1 MRSEALNAWAHSR
14 LRPLAQS
21 RLVASELTERLVQ
34 MAQIVWVSVIEI
46 GTPTRTTKH
55 SAILRQRSPHMS
67 DCLHCDIHELL
78 DSQLEGKEANLAEI
92 AAKVTEVLADIIL
105 MAPPD
110 EQSTIMADI
119 LANLGSFLLE
129 KKEDADPT
137 NPRRSS
143 H

>member
-1 MRSEALNAWAHSR
+1 
-14 LRPLAQS
+14 
-21 RLVASELTERLVQ
+21 
-34 MAQIVWVSVIEI
+34 
-46 GTPTRTTKH
+46 
-55 SAILRQRSPHMS
+55 MS

-78 DSQLEGKEANLAEI
+78 ENHLQNQEANLAEI
-92 AAKVTEVLADIIL
+92 AGKITEVLADIIL

-110 EQSTIMADI
+110 EQSALMADI

-129 KKEDADPT
+129 KKEPADPT

>member
-1 MRSEALNAWAHSR
+1 
-14 LRPLAQS
+14 
-21 RLVASELTERLVQ
+21 
-34 MAQIVWVSVIEI
+34 
-46 GTPTRTTKH
+46 
-55 SAILRQRSPHMS
+55 MS

-78 DSQLEGKEANLAEI
+78 DSQLQGKEANLAEI

-110 EQSTIMADI
+110 DQSTLMADI
-119 LANLGSFLLE
+119 LANLGSFLIE
-129 KKEDADPT
+129 KKDEADTT

>member
-1 MRSEALNAWAHSR
+1 LPPWSR
-14 LRPLAQS
+14 GEQPVEWVIFTKRDGYNL
-21 RLVASELTERLVQ
+21 LT
-34 MAQIVWVSVIEI
+34 
-46 GTPTRTTKH
+46 G
-55 SAILRQRSPHMS
+55 QRSSQMS

-78 DSQLEGKEANLAEI
+78 DSQLQSDDVNLAEI

-110 EQSTIMADI
+110 EQSTLMADI

-129 KKEDADPT
+129 KKDPT
-137 NPRRSS
+137 DPTSGRRSR